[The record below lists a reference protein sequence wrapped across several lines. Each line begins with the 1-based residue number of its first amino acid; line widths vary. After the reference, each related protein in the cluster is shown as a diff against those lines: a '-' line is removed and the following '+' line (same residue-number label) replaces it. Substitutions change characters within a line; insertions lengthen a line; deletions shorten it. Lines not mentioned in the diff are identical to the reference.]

1 MNTVYKIKDTG
12 PYWKARSTA
21 VLISTLL
28 SLLITA
34 IFSVLLA
41 ADFFAS
47 LASLHIAYLSIADL
61 VVVLIRF
68 LGWIVA
74 VALLA
79 LLFALIY
86 YWAPNVKQRQW
97 RWLTPGGAIGILG
110 WMLCS
115 LGLRI
120 YLHYFNTYTITYGSL
135 GAVIILLTWFYLS
148 GLMLLLG
155 GAVNSEIEAAATE
168 MHLRAQTAEAPTP

>member
-1 MNTVYKIKDTG
+1 
-12 PYWKARSTA
+12 
-21 VLISTLL
+21 
-28 SLLITA
+28 
-34 IFSVLLA
+34 
-41 ADFFAS
+41 
-47 LASLHIAYLSIADL
+47 
-61 VVVLIRF
+61 
-68 LGWIVA
+68 VA

-110 WMLCS
+110 WVLCS

-120 YLHYFNTYTITYGSL
+120 YLHFFNTYTVTYGSL

-168 MHLRAQTAEAPTP
+168 QRLCAQAAVAPSP